1 LIYNGGNPHDSGL
14 LKHMQNPKNTWTEQ
28 FKDACRHS
36 RATFT
41 AWFNFSRGGW
51 DLNFSF
57 GLKKRGLA
65 ALERFLFEPQ
75 QNTWLSGALSSG
87 RQRSCKTGIFSEELG
102 CQRIYVYP
110 NVQTA
115 SALIV
120 GADFLDKPSEVLFK
134 ILAVNP
140 PIDDPISHSQASSES
155 RELTP
160 SLFNLLETGLEVSYD
175 PKRALAKVLEFLTAS
190 LTCDAALLS
199 VRSGDIFRVKAAWKC
214 PEMDSGIDISILDN
228 PLLAEMVENRR
239 VILINSAA
247 EWGGDRSAF
256 GFIPRL
262 NQAAGSWLGFPIII
276 GQRIIGHLAFISSRH
291 KAFTHD
297 DLERIDENVHQ
308 LAYIIEN
315 AIIFTETS
323 RYLEQFVLL
332 NELASA
338 ASSSLDMDEVAH
350 RVLTRISRTFK
361 FAKASVFLLSPNGKM
376 LREYGV
382 IKSGSA
388 PPYISI
394 ENSRIGRVIKTGI
407 PYRDGAANNNKD
419 SREKKHEFP
428 DFQSELAVPL
438 KYRGK
443 VLGALSLL
451 SQNSDDFSL
460 EDEQLLVG
468 IASHLA
474 SLFEN
479 IRLNEETR
487 QRAYNLSLI
496 HQVVSKL
503 VGLNDLEEIA
513 RVAADLMVKQFLYER
528 VTVILFGEEGK
539 VIEVDA
545 FADPE
550 FQTAAEK
557 LESQGKYGLSELV
570 LQDGSSRIVDDVTLE
585 PFYHPLP
592 GWQAGSEMCVSLHEG
607 DRVIGVIDVE
617 GTRKHAF
624 QENDLM
630 ALEAL
635 AGVMS
640 SVVLSALRYRQLQD
654 SVRQLEAVRET
665 ALDIAA
671 DLELDTLLRR
681 VVHRARELVGA
692 EGAELGLLD
701 EKNQIVK
708 VVVSETPWANTIGR
722 EIDLM
727 AGVAGRVAA
736 FGEPLVV
743 PDYNTWK
750 GRLLPERSAPFKS
763 VAGVPLKFQGKVIG
777 TLTVI
782 DSRPDWEFKNEDVQL
797 LELFAPQVTVFIRNA
812 RLYQELQERILAQQT
827 AENRLI
833 RSARLAAVGEMAAG
847 VAHELNN
854 PLTTVAGFVELV
866 LDELSSDSPHK
877 ADLELVL
884 KESLRARGVVRR
896 LLDFSRPVENRRIR
910 SDLNELVRDV
920 FVLVHHL
927 ARTGG
932 VEIRLELEEKL
943 PWVAVDPAQIKQ
955 VLLNLIHNGIYAMP
969 SGGLLHIRTGVKFAR
984 AEYEKKKFAV
994 INVIDMGEGISE
1006 QNLERIFE
1014 PFFTTRPAGKG
1025 TGLGLSVSYGIIN
1038 EHGGFIEV
1046 DSHLGQGSCFSIH
1059 LPLDAD
1065 ETYG

>member
-1 LIYNGGNPHDSGL
+1 MPN
-14 LKHMQNPKNTWTEQ
+14 LKNAWTEQ
-28 FKDACRHS
+28 IKEACKLS
-36 RATFT
+36 KVEFA
-41 AWFNFSRGGW
+41 AW
-51 DLNFSF
+51 LNFTRAGWEFTFSH
-57 GLKKRGLA
+57 GLNKRGLST
-65 ALERFLFEPQ
+65 LERFVSDQ
-75 QNTWLSGALSSG
+75 RHKTWLSGSLSSG
-87 RQRSCKTGIFSEELG
+87 RPRTRKTGPFEEELG
-102 CQRIYVYP
+102 CERIYVYP
-110 NVQTA
+110 NAPSA
-115 SALIV
+115 STLIV
-120 GADFLDKPSEVLFK
+120 GAALLDKPTEALFK
-134 ILAVNP
+134 FLSINP
-140 PIDDPISHSQASSES
+140 PKDEQISPRLIPVES
-155 RELTP
+155 RDP
-160 SLFNLLETGLEVSYD
+160 AASYFNLLETGLEVSYD
-175 PKRALAKVLEFLTAS
+175 PQRALAKVLEFLTSS
-190 LTCDAALLS
+190 LSCDAAVLS
-199 VRSGDIFRVKAAWKC
+199 VRSGDFFRVKAAWNC
-214 PEMDSGIDISILDN
+214 PLLEGGKHISMLDN
-228 PLLAEMVENRR
+228 PLMAEMVANRQA
-239 VILINSAA
+239 LLLNSVSD
-247 EWGGDRSAF
+247 WGGDRAMLSF
-256 GFIPRL
+256 TPEL
-262 NQAAGSWLGFPIII
+262 NETAGSWLGVPIFI
-276 GQRIIGHLAFISSRH
+276 GQRIIGHLGFISARVL
-291 KAFTHD
+291 AFSET
-297 DLERIDENVHQ
+297 DLERINAHVRQ
-308 LAYIIEN
+308 LAYVIEN
-315 AIIFTETS
+315 AIVFTETS
-323 RYLEQFVLL
+323 RYLQQFVLL

-338 ASSSLDMDEVAH
+338 ASASLDMDEVSH

-361 FAKASVFLLSPNGKM
+361 SAKAGVFLLSPNGKM
-376 LREYGV
+376 FREYGA
-382 IKSGSA
+382 KKPEST
-388 PPYISI
+388 PPNISI
-394 ENSRIGRVIKTGI
+394 DNSRIGQVIKTGV
-407 PYRDGAANNNKD
+407 PYRDGTLGQDANRDNYLESDPKM
-419 SREKKHEFP
+419 
-428 DFQSELAVPL
+428 QSELAVPL

-451 SQNSDDFSL
+451 SPNPEEFSQ
-460 EDEQLLVG
+460 EDEQLLVV

-474 SLFEN
+474 GLFEN
-479 IRLNEETR
+479 VRLNEETR

-496 HQVVSKL
+496 HQVVRKL

-528 VTVILFGEEGK
+528 VTVILFGEGGR
-539 VIEVDA
+539 VIEVGA
-545 FADPE
+545 YADPG
-550 FQTAAEK
+550 FQKEAEK
-557 LESQGKYGLSELV
+557 LEIQGKYGLSDLV
-570 LQDGSSRIVDDVTLE
+570 LQDGSSRIIDDVTLE

-607 DRVIGVIDVE
+607 DRVLGVIDVE
-617 GTRKHAF
+617 GTQKHAF
-624 QENDLM
+624 QDNDLM

-701 EKNQIVK
+701 EKNQVVK

-743 PDYNTWK
+743 ADYNTWK
-750 GRLLPERSAPFKS
+750 GRLLPDRAAPFKS

-782 DSRPDWEFKNEDVQL
+782 DSREDWEFKNEDVKL

-812 RLYQELQERILAQQT
+812 RLYQELQERIIAQHA

-866 LDELSSDSPHK
+866 LDELPADSPHRP
-877 ADLELVL
+877 DLELVL

-932 VEIRLELEEKL
+932 VEIRLELEEHL
-943 PWVAVDPAQIKQ
+943 PWTAVDPAQIKQ

-969 SGGLLHIRTGVKFAR
+969 VGGLLRIQTGLESNYSDF
-984 AEYEKKKFAV
+984 ENKKFVV
-994 INVIDMGEGISE
+994 IKIIDLGEGISQ

-1025 TGLGLSVSYGIIN
+1025 TGLGLSVSYGIVS

-1046 DSHLGQGSCFSIH
+1046 DSHPGKGSCFSVY
-1059 LPLDAD
+1059 LPIDAN
-1065 ETYG
+1065 ESYG